1 VTARGDAVLV
11 VDDDFDLLEMVQT
24 LLEISGYRVVT
35 AMDGEEALAKVAEE
49 MPSVILLDMK
59 MPGMD
64 GWEFAREFRERFDHQ
79 VPIVVLTAAENAA
92 GRAAEI
98 GAEGYLGKPFDIDEL
113 LRTVERYMVNRA
125 K

>member
-1 VTARGDAVLV
+1 MLV

>member
-1 VTARGDAVLV
+1 MTARGDAVLV